1 MGHHDGSGA
10 VVTVERHDSSG
21 RSWRWCRAVR
31 AALVAGGLA
40 VAWVGAAAAQ
50 NGGAIVPVR
59 PGDGGRAPGEEVWPE
74 YAIPD
79 AEAGARARS
88 ALPFTRHQ
96 LLEAAALLLQQQQA
110 ISEGQGPDPAGRV
123 RRIVVEP
130 GAGEAVPA
138 IEVRHRLATVVD
150 FRDATGSTWPIEHV
164 LVDKAFTG
172 GEGSGTAGTGNLVYL
187 VPQRRFLEGN
197 MVVKLKE
204 LAEPVILVLRD
215 LGVGASDFGVEV
227 RITRP
232 GPNVDAAA
240 LVRPG
245 HFHAGDSVLAGLLAG
260 EIPKGALRVDVEG
273 GGSGDRGWRLGE
285 DLLLVTRRIV
295 LSPGP
300 WAAERGSGGRVAYR
314 LPSTPRVLVTVDG
327 IEHSL
332 TVRERSPGLWGA
344 SGIGAQ

>member
-1 MGHHDGSGA
+1 MVRVGRN
-10 VVTVERHDSSG
+10 ELSG
-21 RSWRWCRAVR
+21 RPWCGHRAIR
-31 AALVAGGLA
+31 AALIAVGLA
-40 VAWVGAAAAQ
+40 VAWLAAGAAED
-50 NGGAIVPVR
+50 GGPIVPVR
-59 PGDGGRAPGEEVWPE
+59 PGEGARAPGEDVWPE
-74 YAIPD
+74 YAVPD
-79 AEAGARARS
+79 GEAGARARS
-88 ALPFTRHQ
+88 AMPFTQHQ
-96 LLEAAALLLQQQQA
+96 LLEAAALLRQGQRA
-110 ISEGQGPDPAGRV
+110 IAEGQGPEPAGRL
-123 RRIVVEP
+123 RRIAIEP
-130 GAGEAVPA
+130 GAGEAVPV
-138 IEVRHRLATVVD
+138 IEVRHRLATVID

-172 GEGSGTAGTGNLVYL
+172 GQGAGAPATGNLVYL
-187 VPQRRFLEGN
+187 VPQRRFLQGN
-197 MVVKLKE
+197 MVVKLKD
-204 LAEPVILVLRD
+204 LAEPVMLVLRD
-215 LGVGASDFGVEV
+215 LGGGASDFGVEV

-245 HFHAGDSVLAGLLAG
+245 HFHAGDRVLAGLLAG
-260 EIPKGALRVDVEG
+260 EIPRGAMRVDVEG

-327 IEHSL
+327 MEHSL

-344 SGIGAQ
+344 SGAGAR

>member
-1 MGHHDGSGA
+1 MVTGGRENRKGCRRRRCGS
-10 VVTVERHDSSG
+10 
-21 RSWRWCRAVR
+21 VR
-31 AALVAGGLA
+31 AALVAAGLA
-40 VAWVGAAAAQ
+40 VALAGVAAPAAGQ
-50 NGGAIVPVR
+50 TIVPVR
-59 PGDGGRAPGEEVWPE
+59 PGAGAPAAGEDVWPE
-74 YAIPD
+74 YAVPD
-79 AEAGARARS
+79 EEAGARARS
-88 ALPFTRHQ
+88 ALPFTQHQ
-96 LLEAAALLLQQQQA
+96 LRDVGALLQQVQKA
-110 ISEGQGPDPAGRV
+110 IAAGQGPEPAGRV
-123 RRIVVEP
+123 RKIVIEP
-130 GAGEAVPA
+130 GAGEAVPV

-164 LVDKAFTG
+164 LVDRAFTG
-172 GEGSGTAGTGNLVYL
+172 GQGSTAPAKGNLVYL
-187 VPQRRFLEGN
+187 VPQKRFLQGN

-204 LAEPVILVLRD
+204 LAEPVMVVLRD
-215 LGVGASDFGVEV
+215 LGGGPSDFGVEV

-260 EIPKGALRVDVEG
+260 EIPVGAVRVDVEG
-273 GGSGDRGWRLGE
+273 GASGDRGWRLGE

-327 IEHSL
+327 REHSL
-332 TVRERSPGLWGA
+332 TVRERAPGLWGA
-344 SGIGAQ
+344 SGTGTQ